1 MNNEEKETRATDKSK
16 KQKIIKIVISA
27 IIVIAIMC
35 LEFFGLKSLKDTEI
49 LICNSNQSIDI
60 KEEMENITG
69 ALPSTGTYSVKV
81 VTRNNEG
88 IHIYYMYD
96 GQMNDY
102 EFTYGASNIGSGL
115 SHYLS
120 TDAIDGNIVYY
131 TIIIG
136 TAILLAI
143 LITYLFISKNPMK
156 GITKVGYFILAIS
169 VLVFLL
175 CIIPMLSKNHGGDIY
190 YYSIVIGS
198 FLIGLLYGY
207 KNKIFFLPTIF
218 MFPIYL
224 VAIWFNYRSGI
235 LWPDDFGAFVFL
247 NFIGALTGKIL
258 EKNKGMKK
266 KHIIFYIIITV
277 LLFIGRFAGKIKPR
291 TATALIS
298 DCCELS
304 LHGIAFSLIV
314 YIIYIVIKKIKS
326 NIVKNKITPTL
337 NEKVTIELII
347 VIILTVFT
355 IGSNIYYLKP
365 HNYVEA
371 ILQPPSTTIAEQYS
385 YHIIENKVYVTT
397 DFGRNWIEVPAEL
410 SNIYSTDREFVSDSY
425 YIGINKLIFETSN
438 GDFISLIYSDD
449 GGASWKNGM
458 VTDTSGYIIYM
469 NFFNQ
474 NDGIAMICYGNEI
487 GQREHIRASVTYD
500 GGKTWTTRK
509 ADSSSVRINR
519 GAEIE
524 FTSVKEGKI
533 ENISYDGSKTV
544 YVTEDGGLTWTVE

>member
-1 MNNEEKETRATDKSK
+1 MDNEERETRATDISK
-16 KQKIIKIVISA
+16 KQKIIKIVIIA
-27 IIVIAIMC
+27 IIFIAIIDSEI
-35 LEFFGLKSLKDTEI
+35 LGLKSLKDTEI
-49 LICNSNQSIDI
+49 LICDSNQSIDI
-60 KEEMENITG
+60 KEEMENVTG
-69 ALPSTGTYSVKV
+69 ALPSTGTYSVKM
-81 VTRNNEG
+81 VTRNSTEVN
-88 IHIYYMYD
+88 IYYMYD
-96 GQMNDY
+96 GQMDK
-102 EFTYGASNIGSGL
+102 YGASYIGNEL

-131 TIIIG
+131 AIIIV
-136 TAILLAI
+136 TAILLAL
-143 LITYLFISKNPMK
+143 LITYLFASKNPMR
-156 GITKVGYFILAIS
+156 GITKLGYFILAIS

-224 VAIWFNYRSGI
+224 VATWFNYRNGM
-235 LWPDDFGAFVFL
+235 LWIDDFCGYVFL
-247 NFIGALTGKIL
+247 NFIGALTGRIL
-258 EKNKGMKK
+258 EKNKGIKK

-304 LHGIAFSLIV
+304 LVGIAFSLIV

-326 NIVKNKITPTL
+326 NIVKNKTTQTSNKTANL
-337 NEKVTIELII
+337 ELII
-347 VIILTVFT
+347 VIILTALS

-371 ILQPPSTTIAEQYS
+371 ILQPPSATIAEQYS
-385 YHIIENKVYVTT
+385 YHIIENTVYVTT
-397 DFGRNWIEVPAEL
+397 DSGRNWIEVPAEF
-410 SNIYSTDREFVSDSY
+410 SNIYSTDREFTSDSY
-425 YIGINKLIFETSN
+425 YIGDNKLIFETSN
-438 GDFISLIYSDD
+438 GDFIRLIYSDD
-449 GGASWKNGM
+449 GGASWKNSM

-487 GQREHIRASVTYD
+487 GQREHIRASVTHD
-500 GGKTWTTRK
+500 GGKTWTTQK
-509 ADSSSVRINR
+509 GDNSSVRINR
-519 GAEIE
+519 GAKIE
-524 FTSVKEGKI
+524 FTSAKEGKI
-533 ENISYDGSKTV
+533 ENVSYDGSKTV

>member
-1 MNNEEKETRATDKSK
+1 M
-16 KQKIIKIVISA
+16 
-27 IIVIAIMC
+27 
-35 LEFFGLKSLKDTEI
+35 
-49 LICNSNQSIDI
+49 
-60 KEEMENITG
+60 
-69 ALPSTGTYSVKV
+69 
-81 VTRNNEG
+81 
-88 IHIYYMYD
+88 
-96 GQMNDY
+96 
-102 EFTYGASNIGSGL
+102 
-115 SHYLS
+115 
-120 TDAIDGNIVYY
+120 
-131 TIIIG
+131 
-136 TAILLAI
+136 
-143 LITYLFISKNPMK
+143 
-156 GITKVGYFILAIS
+156 
-169 VLVFLL
+169 
-175 CIIPMLSKNHGGDIY
+175 
-190 YYSIVIGS
+190 
-198 FLIGLLYGY
+198 
-207 KNKIFFLPTIF
+207 
-218 MFPIYL
+218 
-224 VAIWFNYRSGI
+224 
-235 LWPDDFGAFVFL
+235 WPDDFGGFVFL
-247 NFIGALTGKIL
+247 NFIGALTGRIL

-304 LHGIAFSLIV
+304 LLGIAFSLIV

-371 ILQPPSTTIAEQYS
+371 ILQPSSTTIAEQYS

-469 NFFNQ
+469 NFQFV
-474 NDGIAMICYGNEI
+474 
-487 GQREHIRASVTYD
+487 HFKTY
-500 GGKTWTTRK
+500 
-509 ADSSSVRINR
+509 
-519 GAEIE
+519 
-524 FTSVKEGKI
+524 
-533 ENISYDGSKTV
+533 
-544 YVTEDGGLTWTVE
+544 